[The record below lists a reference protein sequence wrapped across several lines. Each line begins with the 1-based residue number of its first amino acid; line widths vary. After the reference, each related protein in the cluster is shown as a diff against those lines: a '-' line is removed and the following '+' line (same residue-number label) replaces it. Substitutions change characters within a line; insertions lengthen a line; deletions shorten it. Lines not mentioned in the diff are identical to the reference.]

1 MKKNK
6 EPKATKIRL
15 SGSDRSLQITAIV
28 VTIVSMLLI
37 LFPFVLTVSN
47 AMKDN
52 IKIYDVPPKLLPDSA
67 NSLAVGVDYSGFVGT
82 EQELEE
88 TIRNDMVSTMFGVYT
103 ELNRDSVMEI
113 KFYGTQDGKTIF
125 YSRAHQTQLQMEKDY
140 GIYEGTV
147 LKEQTLLYGD
157 RAQRVADTLGYR
169 FDPAGLQDKNAPDSI
184 QADTQEK
191 LALVFESKFSLNGTL
206 AACSL
211 HTNNLLLLESFVH
224 YMSLPNYMYDSNP
237 VIARF
242 GFLSFVGNTVI
253 VIGFAIVAQVF
264 LCSLCGFV
272 ISRLLAPR
280 AARWTLLFFLGA
292 QMIPFASIMLP
303 QLIMYRNMGAYNNY
317 AALLLPFLYPFG
329 FYVYLFKGFFDRI
342 PGSYFEA
349 ARLDGASN
357 FFLYSRICMPLSKP
371 IIALIA
377 LQTFLGNWNDFFW
390 AWLVTE
396 RQDLWTLNVA
406 LYNISNNV
414 STKQNALMGI
424 ALVTILPVM
433 AITLL
438 FSKQLKASI
447 MSSGVKG

>member
-1 MKKNK
+1 MKKTEK
-6 EPKATKIRL
+6 IKSQKIRL
-15 SGSDRSLQITAIV
+15 SKNDRSLQIVSILLTSI
-28 VTIVSMLLI
+28 SMLLI

-52 IKIYDVPPKLLPDSA
+52 VKIYDVPPKLMPDSA
-67 NSLAVGVDYSGFVGT
+67 KSLSVTVDYTGISETGK
-82 EQELEE
+82 ELE
-88 TIRNDMVSTMFGVYT
+88 TWLQQDMVSTMFGVYT
-103 ELNRDSVMEI
+103 EMDRDAVFEI
-113 KFYGTQDGKTIF
+113 KFYATQDGKTIF

-147 LKEQTLLYGD
+147 LKKQTLLYKD
-157 RAQRVADTLGYR
+157 KAERAAHVLGYK
-169 FDPAGLQDKNAPDSI
+169 FDLSGLPQHPAPASI
-184 QADTQEK
+184 QAEPMEK
-191 LALVFESKFSLNGTL
+191 LSNVFAKKFTLHGMITGCEMQTKNSLL
-206 AACSL
+206 P
-211 HTNNLLLLESFVH
+211 ESFVH
-224 YMSLPNYMYDSNP
+224 YMRLPNYMYDANAT
-237 VIARF
+237 IARF
-242 GFLSFVGNTVI
+242 GFMSFVGNTVI
-253 VIGFAIVAQVF
+253 VIGFAILSQVF
-264 LCSLCGFV
+264 LCSLCAFV
-272 ISRLLAPR
+272 ISRLLKPK
-280 AARWTLLFFLGA
+280 AARFMLLFFMGA

-329 FYVYLFKGFFDRI
+329 FYIYLFKGFFDKI

-357 FFLYSRICMPLSKP
+357 LFLYSRICMPLSKP
-371 IIALIA
+371 TIALIA

-406 LYNISNNV
+406 LYNISNNA

-424 ALVTILPVM
+424 ALVTILPVLV
-433 AITLL
+433 ITVF